1 MGKWIA
7 LAAVLAFAACTKKQP
22 VTDTSLSPTV
32 TLEVVNNMTPPA
44 QITAFIQPA
53 YGGKTPLGTV
63 SPGRTQRFTYSPTNA
78 ADNFYFVA
86 QFTNGQLLRSQAFS
100 MINLETASWD
110 LQLNMVHFYER

>member
-1 MGKWIA
+1 MRKWIA
-7 LAAVLAFAACTKKQP
+7 LAAVLAFAGCAKKQP

-63 SPGRTQRFTYSPTNA
+63 SPGRTGKFTYTPTNA
-78 ADNFYFVA
+78 TDRFVFIA
-86 QFTNGQLLRSQAFS
+86 QFTSGRMINSQAFT
-100 MINLETASWD
+100 MVNLETASWD
-110 LQLNMVHFYER
+110 IQANIVRFYER